1 MAYVG
6 PAPANS
12 IIATSDIEDGA
23 VTSAKLGG
31 NIVTPGT
38 LDVNGQEL
46 ILDANANT
54 TITADTDDTIDI
66 KISGADDFQ
75 FTANTFTAKSG
86 STITTPTIGVGT
98 AHDLGVG
105 VHVRTSDTG
114 GSVSANS
121 DELVL
126 EGDGNAGLTILSKND
141 SVGQISFGDGDSTQK
156 GIIQYAH
163 GTDRLEFYTN
173 DTKHMQIDSTGAVT
187 KPLQPCVMVNPAGVQ
202 SNLAVSTTV
211 DVIWGTERFDQ
222 NADFASNTF
231 TAPVTGRY
239 QVNVELR
246 LDNLDTAANFLALY
260 ALSSNHNYASSILDY
275 SVMGADVERWTQSF
289 SGIIDM
295 DASDTFKVQ
304 VYIDGGSA
312 QTDVQTNSYLSIGL
326 FA

>member
-1 MAYVG
+1 MSVTKVTVDG
-6 PAPANS
+6 MDLS
-12 IIATSDIEDGA
+12 SD
-23 VTSAKLGG
+23 VTL
-31 NIVTPGT
+31 
-38 LDVNGQEL
+38 
-46 ILDANANT
+46 
-54 TITADTDDTIDI
+54 
-66 KISGADDFQ
+66 SG
-75 FTANTFTAKSG
+75 
-86 STITTPTIGVGT
+86 TTPTLTIGDAGAEDAAIVF
-98 AHDLGVG
+98 
-105 VHVRTSDTG
+105 
-114 GSVSANS
+114 
-121 DELVL
+121 
-126 EGDGNAGLTILSKND
+126 DGNAQDFHVGLDDTAD
-141 SVGQISFGDGDSTQK
+141 SLAIGLGS
-156 GIIQYAH
+156 AL
-163 GTDRLEFYTN
+163 GTTD
-173 DTKHMQIDSTGAVT
+173 HMVFDATGAIT

-312 QTDVQTNSYLSIGL
+312 QTDVQVNSYLSIGL

>member
-38 LDVNGQEL
+38 LDVNGQEF
-46 ILDANANT
+46 ILDADADSS
-54 TITADTDDTIDI
+54 ITADTDDKIDVKIGGTDAMTLDEATRVGAYTLRLQGAGATGKGGVFDAEYNDSYGI
-66 KISGADDFQ
+66 KMGVESHISNNNNTGGIIDAYG
-75 FTANTFTAKSG
+75 ANTLTLK
-86 STITTPTIGVGT
+86 T
-98 AHDLGVG
+98 
-105 VHVRTSDTG
+105 
-114 GSVSANS
+114 NS
-121 DELVL
+121 NNAMVIAA
-126 EGDGNAGLTILSKND
+126 DGAI
-141 SVGQISFGDGDSTQK
+141 
-156 GIIQYAH
+156 
-163 GTDRLEFYTN
+163 
-173 DTKHMQIDSTGAVT
+173 T